1 MNLLKRLKS
10 KDSTGPPE
18 QEGRGRGRR
27 GMGGGGADGASATP
41 KFSDNVLF
49 F

>member
-18 QEGRGRGRR
+18 QEG
-27 GMGGGGADGASATP
+27 GADGASATP

-49 F
+49 FWRAL

>member
-10 KDSTGPPE
+10 KDSTRPPE

-27 GMGGGGADGASATP
+27 GGGADGASATL